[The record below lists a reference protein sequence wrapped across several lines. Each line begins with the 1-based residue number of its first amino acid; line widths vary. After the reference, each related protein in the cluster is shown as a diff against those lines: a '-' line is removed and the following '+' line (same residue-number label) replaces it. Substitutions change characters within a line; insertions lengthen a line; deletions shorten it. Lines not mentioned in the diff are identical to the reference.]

1 MTRFQ
6 TLEQALGEVVC
17 TFQRYCRKEGDR
29 NTLSKNQLRSL
40 LQTELPMSPGH
51 FSLCYSALEEMLTLL
66 DIDRDGEVTFEEY
79 IRFVAAAFTFFH
91 LQFRD
96 APVAQPRV

>member
-40 LQTELPMSPGH
+40 LQTEMP
-51 FSLCYSALEEMLTLL
+51 SLQTLQIKGQALEEMLTLL
-66 DIDRDGEVTFEEY
+66 DVDQDGEVTFEEY

>member
-1 MTRFQ
+1 MTQFQ

-29 NTLSKNQLRSL
+29 NTLSKDELRNL
-40 LQTELPMSPGH
+40 LQTELP
-51 FSLCYSALEEMLTLL
+51 SLQTLQIKGQALEEMLTLL
-66 DIDRDGEVTFEEY
+66 DTDRDGEVTFEEY

-96 APVAQPRV
+96 APVVQPRV

>member
-1 MTRFQ
+1 MTQFQ

-29 NTLSKNQLRSL
+29 NTLSKDELRSL
-40 LQTELPMSPGH
+40 LQTELP
-51 FSLCYSALEEMLTLL
+51 SLQTLQIKGQALEEMLTLL
-66 DIDRDGEVTFEEY
+66 DTDRDGEVTFEEY

-96 APVAQPRV
+96 APVVQPRV

>member
-1 MTRFQ
+1 MTQFQ

-17 TFQRYCRKEGDR
+17 TFQRYCRKGGDR
-29 NTLSKNQLRSL
+29 NTLSKAELRNL
-40 LQTELPMSPGH
+40 LQTELP
-51 FSLCYSALEEMLTLL
+51 SLQTLEIKGPALEELLTLL
-66 DIDRDGEVTFEEY
+66 DTDQDGQVTFEEY

-96 APVAQPRV
+96 APVVQPRI

>member
-1 MTRFQ
+1 MEQLR

-29 NTLSKNQLRSL
+29 NTLSKAELRSL
-40 LQTELPMSPGH
+40 LQNELP
-51 FSLCYSALEEMLTLL
+51 SLQTLQIKGRAFEEMLTLL
-66 DIDRDGEVTFEEY
+66 DTDQDGEVNFEEY

-91 LQFRD
+91 LYFRD
-96 APVAQPRV
+96 APVVQPRV

>member
-40 LQTELPMSPGH
+40 LQTEMP
-51 FSLCYSALEEMLTLL
+51 SLQTLQIKGQALEEMLTLL
-66 DIDRDGEVTFEEY
+66 DTDQDGEVTFEEY

>member
-1 MTRFQ
+1 
-6 TLEQALGEVVC
+6 LCSLALGEVVC

-40 LQTELPMSPGH
+40 LQTEMP
-51 FSLCYSALEEMLTLL
+51 SLQTALEEMLTLL
-66 DIDRDGEVTFEEY
+66 DTDQDGEVTFEEY